1 MSEKKLCETI
11 EDDRGV
17 LARRDGAGLPVR
29 AGSVS
34 HVTAEDVA
42 LADKVFIDGLEVY
55 ANHGVYE
62 EENKLGQ
69 KFVVSAMLYCDTRR
83 AGQTDDLDASID
95 YGAVCHDIDGFLR
108 EHTFKLVERMA
119 EALAAYLVDRYPL
132 LMGVRLKIEK
142 PWAPVG
148 LPLRSV
154 GVEIERLR

>member
-1 MSEKKLCETI
+1 MSEKKLCENI
-11 EDDRGV
+11 DDDRGV
-17 LARRDGAGLPVR
+17 LARRDGSGLQVR
-29 AGSVS
+29 AGAIT
-34 HVTAEDVA
+34 HVTADEVA
-42 LADKVFIDGLEVY
+42 LADKVFVDGLEVF

-69 KFVVSAMLYCDTRR
+69 KFVVSATLYCDTRR
-83 AGQTDDLDASID
+83 AGQSDDLEASID
-95 YGAVCHDIDGFLR
+95 YGAVCHDIDAFLR

-119 EALAAYLVDRYPL
+119 ETLAAYLIDRYPL
-132 LMGVRLKIEK
+132 LLGVRLRIEK